1 MKSLLMLECIN
12 LIKFVQEKGHYRYIQ
27 MTNNK
32 TCLNNKLFG
41 FNKPSL
47 ATEGDLES
55 LNM

>member
-1 MKSLLMLECIN
+1 
-12 LIKFVQEKGHYRYIQ
+12 

-32 TCLNNKLFG
+32 TCLNNKLSC

-55 LNM
+55 FNM